1 MITKENKIK
10 LVKEFGKNEKDT
22 GSVEFQIALLTQ
34 QIKDLTEHVKNNGKD
49 SIARRGLLI
58 KVGKRKSLL
67 RYLERTNRDSYIE
80 VLSKLGLRK

>member
-10 LVKEFGKNEKDT
+10 LVKEFGKSEKDT